1 MVTGLASIPEGTY
14 GNETFVRSQEELRL
28 WRRWS
33 LKDGDL
39 VVPDSPSADLG
50 QR

>member
-1 MVTGLASIPEGTY
+1 MVTGLASIPEGTH
-14 GNETFVRSQEELRL
+14 GNEGFVRSQEELRL

-33 LKDGDL
+33 IKDDDN
-39 VVPDSPSADLG
+39 VVPKSPSTDFG